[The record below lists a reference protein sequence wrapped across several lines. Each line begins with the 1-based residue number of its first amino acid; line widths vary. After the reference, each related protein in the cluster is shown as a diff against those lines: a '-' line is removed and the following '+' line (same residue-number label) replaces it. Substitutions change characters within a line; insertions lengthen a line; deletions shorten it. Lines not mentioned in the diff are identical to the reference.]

1 MFRVHCLICFPFCV
15 GVPTRQCDSAASF
28 FNLFWAWCV
37 VRTTPAGRSWKP
49 GRILNYGY
57 PGAILNPRT
66 DVEGLR
72 SFLADYQVIFVTV
85 AGFARAEARAVELFK
100 FRSRGVRSQSGDR
113 TSDGHYCGN
122 PGMTIFVI
130 F

>member
-1 MFRVHCLICFPFCV
+1 MHCLICFPFCV
-15 GVPTRQCDSAASF
+15 GVPTRQCDAAASF
-28 FNLFWAWCV
+28 FAFLGL
-37 VRTTPAGRSWKP
+37 VRCQDNAGRSTWKP
-49 GRILNYGY
+49 GRVRNYGY